1 MEKNKSAEKSGI
13 LPLLL
18 LPLMMKF
25 LGKGITREGEGFNK
39 MNNMNKKSLI
49 PCYPLKNDALDLELC

>member
-25 LGKGITREGEGFNK
+25 LGKGITREGEGFNN
-39 MNNMNKKSLI
+39 MNNMNEKSLI

>member
-18 LPLMMKF
+18 LSLMMKF
-25 LGKGITREGEGFNK
+25 LGKGITRDGEGFNN

-49 PCYPLKNDALDLELC
+49 PRYPLKNDALDLELC

>member
-25 LGKGITREGEGFNK
+25 LGKGITREGEGFNN

>member
-1 MEKNKSAEKSGI
+1 MEKNKSAEKGGI

-18 LPLMMKF
+18 LSLMMKF
-25 LGKGITREGEGFNK
+25 LGKGITRDGEGFNN

-49 PCYPLKNDALDLELC
+49 PRYPLKNDALDLELC